1 MPRIGRTYQQAVCY
15 HVMNRGINRQMVF
28 QDEADHAAFKDL
40 VKVYQ
45 ARTGAKVYHWALM
58 GNHYHMVVE
67 VAHAKLREW
76 AGGFQQ
82 KYAWYHHQRYGT
94 SGTFWQDRFKS
105 KPVEIG
111 GYLVSVGRYVERN
124 PVRAGMVVEAWG
136 YRWSSALHYVTGSED
151 GLTDH
156 NTYLGPMGE
165 TERAMYKQALISG
178 ADDALVMGKRAARV
192 IGSHEFSAMLT
203 MDRGRHRFRDGH
215 PTCPLINE

>member
-1 MPRIGRTYQQAVCY
+1 MARTGRTYQRAVCY
-15 HVMNRGINRQMVF
+15 HVMNRGINRQTIF
-28 QDEADHAAFKDL
+28 GGEADCEAFKEL
-40 VKVYQ
+40 VKEYK

-82 KYAWYHHQRYGT
+82 KYAWHHHQRHGT
-94 SGTFWQDRFKS
+94 SGAFWQDRFKS

-124 PVRAGMVVEAWG
+124 PVRAGLVVEAWG
-136 YRWSSALHYVTGSED
+136 YRWSSAGHYVAGVED

-156 NTYLGPMGE
+156 NPYLGTTG
-165 TERAMYKQALISG
+165 RGG
-178 ADDALVMGKRAARV
+178 ASDVQTGVDVWCG
-192 IGSHEFSAMLT
+192 
-203 MDRGRHRFRDGH
+203 
-215 PTCPLINE
+215 